1 MKKALAV
8 ALCAALA
15 LGALCACGQQ
25 AAAPQ
30 QNGSEGAEEENT
42 ASQALTGGWEKAES
56 PVITEEIRAL
66 LDKATAE
73 MVGAEYEPVAYLGSQ
88 VVAGT
93 NYCLLFKYVTT
104 DSDPIS
110 SYALVTIYKDLE
122 GNADVLDIFD
132 CEAEN
137 GSPDLL
143 GGWKP
148 ADDPTVTDAARTA
161 LEKALKG
168 TDAGALSPVA
178 LLATQLVSGTNY
190 ALLCEVTS
198 SALSPEGSCMI
209 VHVYEDLSGNA
220 EITESY
226 AFLPSNG

>member
-1 MKKALAV
+1 MKKIFAMILAC
-8 ALCAALA
+8 LMLFTLQTAAL
-15 LGALCACGQQ
+15 G
-25 AAAPQ
+25 
-30 QNGSEGAEEENT
+30 EN
-42 ASQALTGGWEKAES
+42 ASRIPLAGGWSRAES
-56 PVITEEIRAL
+56 PALTPEIREIAE
-66 LDKATAE
+66 TA
-73 MVGAEYEPVAYLGSQ
+73 MQDIAGAEYTPIAYIGSQ

-143 GGWKP
+143 GGWKQ

-161 LEKALKG
+161 LEKALKD

-178 LLATQLVSGTNY
+178 LLSTQLVSGTNY

-198 SALSPEGSCMI
+198 SALSPEGSYMI